1 MGTGTRLVLVAIV
14 VGLVLSACSLG
25 RGDAGATPPA
35 LEAYQPA
42 AGEPVATEVAV
53 DSQQLT
59 SAGEDTNQNPAPPL
73 LPSGP
78 VLGRYTAEVLPV
90 DQVPVI
96 PEVSG
101 QVMQLNME
109 IGDYVTKDD
118 VLVSID
124 SSAYEAQRAQALAG
138 LLAAQAQLD
147 LLREGAEDRDIEAAR
162 AAVTAADEA
171 YKRALEGPTQD
182 DLTMA
187 EAQLRQAQAAVKMAQ
202 AAYDQV
208 SWNPLIAAL
217 PESLQLEQATLSL
230 EAAQAQYDKISKGT
244 TEDVIAGAY
253 AQLAGARAQLQALE
267 EGAKPAQIEA
277 AQAQVNQAETALYLA
292 QLQLDKTEV
301 RAPIDGVVA
310 SLSTSLGSMA
320 GQGTPVAVL
329 LSPDV
334 KIIVSVEESRLQ
346 DLYVGQPATIR
357 VDAYPG
363 REFAGEV
370 SLIAPVLDAAT
381 RTVPVT
387 IRPREDAGVLR
398 PGMFA
403 TVELNQ

>member
-1 MGTGTRLVLVAIV
+1 
-14 VGLVLSACSLG
+14 
-25 RGDAGATPPA
+25 
-35 LEAYQPA
+35 
-42 AGEPVATEVAV
+42 
-53 DSQQLT
+53 
-59 SAGEDTNQNPAPPL
+59 
-73 LPSGP
+73 
-78 VLGRYTAEVLPV
+78 
-90 DQVPVI
+90 
-96 PEVSG
+96 
-101 QVMQLNME
+101 
-109 IGDYVTKDD
+109 
-118 VLVSID
+118 
-124 SSAYEAQRAQALAG
+124 
-138 LLAAQAQLD
+138 
-147 LLREGAEDRDIEAAR
+147 
-162 AAVTAADEA
+162 
-171 YKRALEGPTQD
+171 
-182 DLTMA
+182 
-187 EAQLRQAQAAVKMAQ
+187 
-202 AAYDQV
+202 
-208 SWNPLIAAL
+208 
-217 PESLQLEQATLSL
+217 L

-267 EGAKPAQIEA
+267 EGAKPAQIDA

-301 RAPIDGVVA
+301 RAPVDGVVA
-310 SLSTSLGSMA
+310 SVSTALGSMA

-334 KIIVSVEESRLQ
+334 KIIVSIEESRLQ
-346 DLYVGQPATIR
+346 DLYVGQPATIS

-370 SLIAPVLDAAT
+370 SIIAPALDAAT